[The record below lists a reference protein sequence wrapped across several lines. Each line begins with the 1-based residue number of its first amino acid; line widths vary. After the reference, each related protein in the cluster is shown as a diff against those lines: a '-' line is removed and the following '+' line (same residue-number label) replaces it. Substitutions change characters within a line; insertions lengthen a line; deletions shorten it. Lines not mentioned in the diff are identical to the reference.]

1 MSPTL
6 TQIGRYRIEREL
18 GRGGMGVVYKAFDP
32 VVERTL
38 AIKTIRLEAEGTED
52 LVLRLKREAK
62 SVGQLEHPN
71 IVTLY
76 DAGESAGLFYM
87 AMQFVQGE
95 TLQDRIDHQRWFNI
109 REILEL
115 FRQICAGLDY
125 AHQRGVI
132 HRDIKPA
139 NIMITTEGVVKLTDF
154 GIAKLAGGST
164 STGIILGTPSYM
176 SPEQALGKPVDG
188 RSDIFSLGSVLYE
201 MVTGEKAFPGQN
213 TTTVMYKIVHEPP
226 TPITALQPGLDPA
239 IEAIVL
245 RALAKNPEQR
255 FQTCTELSTALEL
268 YLNQVAAAMPKTTVA
283 SVLPLPPSVP
293 PATPVPGPATP
304 YPTPV
309 TPYPAGVT
317 PYPAGA
323 TPYPAGVTPYP
334 AGVSPVPAGVT
345 PYPAGVTPYPASAP
359 TAIQGPAPGMGT
371 QPVPT
376 PARVP
381 LAWLGAGALGAF
393 LIVVVIL
400 LAVLVRRPTPVTTN
414 PAANQAASPDATS
427 PSVSSG
433 AATQPPGSSAAL
445 PAAESSIVPSQPA
458 VQQPA
463 VSSAP
468 KAPKPPA
475 LTPAKPTPRPALV
488 SRAPAAKQP
497 VPTPAT
503 RELGVTAAREAVPER
518 PRPTSETVMTR
529 SETPSA
535 PPVSVPE
542 TFDSLMVKGDV
553 AFQQGRYQEALGAYS
568 RAYSLRPRHPGV
580 RRKIVLV
587 LTMLGRGEEARKYQ

>member
-32 VVERTL
+32 VVERTV
-38 AIKTIRLEAEGTED
+38 AIKTIRLEAEGAED
-52 LVLRLKREAK
+52 LLFRLKREAK

-76 DAGESAGLFYM
+76 DAGESAGLFYL
-87 AMQFVQGE
+87 AMQFIQGE

-139 NIMITTEGVVKLTDF
+139 NIMITPEGVVKLADF
-154 GIAKLAGGST
+154 GIAKLAGGNT
-164 STGIILGTPSYM
+164 STLGIILGTPSYM

-188 RSDIFSLGSVLYE
+188 RADIFSLGSVLYE

-213 TTTVMYKIVHEPP
+213 ATTVIYKIVHEPP

-239 IEAIVL
+239 LEAIVL
-245 RALAKNPEQR
+245 KALAKSPEQR

-268 YLNQVAAAMPKTTVA
+268 YLNQVGAAMPKAAGA
-283 SVLPLPPSVP
+283 SVVPRPPSAP
-293 PATPVPGPATP
+293 TATPPPRAATP
-304 YPTPV
+304 YPADV
-309 TPYPAGVT
+309 APYPASVT

-334 AGVSPVPAGVT
+334 AGVNAPPTGVT
-345 PYPAGVTPYPASAP
+345 PYPGGPPS
-359 TAIQGPAPGMGT
+359 AIQEPVPGMET
-371 QPVPT
+371 QPVPS

-381 LAWLGAGALGAF
+381 LAWLGAGALGAL

-400 LAVLVRRPTPVTTN
+400 LAVLVRRPAPVTTT
-414 PAANQAASPDATS
+414 PAANQAASPTATS
-427 PSVSSG
+427 SSASPG
-433 AATQPPGSSAAL
+433 TATQPPSSSAVV
-445 PAAESSIVPSQPA
+445 PAVGPSAVPTQPA
-458 VQQPA
+458 GQQPA
-463 VSSAP
+463 VGSATE
-468 KAPKPPA
+468 APRPES
-475 LTPAKPTPRPALV
+475 LRPAKPTSRPPLLPSKQAL
-488 SRAPAAKQP
+488 KQP
-497 VPTPAT
+497 VPVPETKGPSVTP
-503 RELGVTAAREAVPER
+503 RREAVPER
-518 PRPTSETVMTR
+518 PRPTSETLATR
-529 SETPSA
+529 PEAPIA
-535 PPVSVPE
+535 PPVTVPE

-553 AFQQGRYQEALGAYS
+553 AFQQGHYPDALSAYS
-568 RAYSLRPRHPGV
+568 KAYSLNPRHPAV

-587 LTMLGRGEEARKYQ
+587 LTMLGRAEEARKYQ